1 MTRLISSRTACSVL
15 AALCLPALAG
25 CGSGSTLGSGRA
37 VGSDGAAAGASG
49 GTTTTVGS
57 AQPDGAAS
65 DLAAKPDA
73 AIDRGVGG
81 GGGAAGDGADVG
93 AGDSGKAAAGGSGA
107 GGVSGGPM
115 SSGDGTSGGRG
126 GPSMGSGGAMG
137 GSRGAGNGD
146 AAVTN
151 FGGTLSGG
159 FTSSGAGYSGSGGTT
174 VESSLPSCDGGVLS
188 LQAVWPLPTTISA
201 WPWAI
206 AVDGQGNVYAAGSF
220 DVSAS
225 FATVVLT
232 SSGPQDM
239 FLAKFDSTG
248 ALVYANRYGGPSFDD
263 ASPAL
268 AVDDVGNAYLGGGF
282 GQTLDFGGGTT
293 PLVALT
299 SDAFVAKIGPTG
311 HTIWAQRFGWAGETW
326 ANGGSG
332 YVYSIAI
339 APGGDPV
346 IAGTAGGTIT
356 LGSTNWTSA
365 GTNSQP
371 FVARLKSADGSVV
384 WGAASGGT
392 FDTGQTFVTVDSQ
405 DHTFVAGQALSGGG
419 AWGTGVGTF
428 RVGFDPSGKP
438 IWSRFDQPSLPM
450 GMTVDAAGRLVVV
463 EDTLDPT
470 APVTIET
477 TSFSAVSSALVL
489 LFSPIDGTLISG
501 AQIAETFPWGV
512 VADTRGNSLVAGT
525 YWSSLT
531 WGSASLPRSGN
542 QPLYLA
548 AVDGTSKPAGL
559 AGLGTTAGADAYGI
573 AMDLSGSGR
582 IFVAASLDTATTSSV
597 GPIAAGPFIAVF
609 GPDPCV
615 TGGGPQGSMT
625 GNPSDHGDLP
635 PDGSPPVTQPDSGVL
650 AQCPASSALAVNG
663 AACPV
668 KRGCAY
674 GSECCICIPTPCGGQ
689 STTWTCTTLAAPDP
703 GCPASPPAD
712 GVACSTSGLECTYCA
727 SGGRQLAT
735 CTAAGW
741 QSGYAQLL
749 CN

>member
-1 MTRLISSRTACSVL
+1 
-15 AALCLPALAG
+15 
-25 CGSGSTLGSGRA
+25 
-37 VGSDGAAAGASG
+37 
-49 GTTTTVGS
+49 
-57 AQPDGAAS
+57 
-65 DLAAKPDA
+65 
-73 AIDRGVGG
+73 
-81 GGGAAGDGADVG
+81 
-93 AGDSGKAAAGGSGA
+93 
-107 GGVSGGPM
+107 
-115 SSGDGTSGGRG
+115 
-126 GPSMGSGGAMG
+126 
-137 GSRGAGNGD
+137 
-146 AAVTN
+146 
-151 FGGTLSGG
+151 
-159 FTSSGAGYSGSGGTT
+159 
-174 VESSLPSCDGGVLS
+174 
-188 LQAVWPLPTTISA
+188 
-201 WPWAI
+201 
-206 AVDGQGNVYAAGSF
+206 
-220 DVSAS
+220 
-225 FATVVLT
+225 
-232 SSGPQDM
+232 M

>member
-93 AGDSGKAAAGGSGA
+93 AGDSGKAAAGGSGS

>member
-1 MTRLISSRTACSVL
+1 M
-15 AALCLPALAG
+15 
-25 CGSGSTLGSGRA
+25 GSG
-37 VGSDGAAAGASG
+37 GAAAGASG

-81 GGGAAGDGADVG
+81 AGGAAGDGADVG
-93 AGDSGKAAAGGSGA
+93 AGGSGKDADAGSGS

-115 SSGDGTSGGRG
+115 STGGGVSGGSG
-126 GPSMGSGGAMG
+126 GASMGSGGATG
-137 GSRGAGNGD
+137 GSGGAANGD
-146 AAVTN
+146 AAVAN
-151 FGGTLSGG
+151 SGGTLSGG
-159 FTSSGAGYSGSGGTT
+159 FTSSGAGHSGSGGTT

-220 DVSAS
+220 DLSAS
-225 FATVVLT
+225 FGTVVLT

-268 AVDDVGNAYLGGGF
+268 AVDNVGNAYLGGGF

-299 SDAFVAKIGPTG
+299 SDAFVAKIGATG
-311 HTIWAQRFGWAGETW
+311 QTIWAQRFGWAGETW

-339 APGGDPV
+339 ASGGDPV

-392 FDTGQTFVTVDSQ
+392 FDTGRIFVTVDSQ
-405 DHTFVAGQALSGGG
+405 DYTFVAGQALSGGG

-428 RVGFDPSGKP
+428 RVGLDPSGKP
-438 IWSRFDQPSLPM
+438 VWSRFDQPSLPM

-470 APVTIET
+470 TPVTIET

-501 AQIAETFPWGV
+501 AQVAETFPWGV

-531 WGSASLPRSGN
+531 WGSASLPRSGD

-635 PDGSPPVTQPDSGVL
+635 PDGSPPVTQPDSGVP

>member
-1 MTRLISSRTACSVL
+1 MRELIALVIVGLFAVLPGCTNSSGPSTTTTEGGSSGGTSTSASGGSSGGTS
-15 AALCLPALAG
+15 AAA
-25 CGSGSTLGSGRA
+25 SG
-37 VGSDGAAAGASG
+37 GSDGTSTDAS
-49 GTTTTVGS
+49 S
-57 AQPDGAAS
+57 
-65 DLAAKPDA
+65 
-73 AIDRGVGG
+73 
-81 GGGAAGDGADVG
+81 
-93 AGDSGKAAAGGSGA
+93 AGGSISPSPDA
-107 GGVSGGPM
+107 SPDLPADVSGGP
-115 SSGDGTSGGRG
+115 GDTGGG
-126 GPSMGSGGAMG
+126 GYAPGVG
-137 GSRGAGNGD
+137 GSISPNSD
-146 AAVTN
+146 ASADL
-151 FGGTLSGG
+151 FH
-159 FTSSGAGYSGSGGTT
+159 SGSGGST
-174 VESSLPSCDGGVLS
+174 VGSGLPSCDGGILS

-220 DVSAS
+220 DLSAS
-225 FATVVLT
+225 FGTVVLT

-299 SDAFVAKIGPTG
+299 SDAFVAKIGATG
-311 HTIWAQRFGWAGETW
+311 QTIWAQRFGWAGETW

-339 APGGDPV
+339 ASGGDPV

-392 FDTGQTFVTVDSQ
+392 FDTGRIFVTVDSQ
-405 DHTFVAGQALSGGG
+405 DYTFVAGQALSGGG

-428 RVGFDPSGKP
+428 RVGLDPSGKP
-438 IWSRFDQPSLPM
+438 VWSRFDQPSLPM

-501 AQIAETFPWGV
+501 AQISETYPWGV
-512 VADTRGNSLVAGT
+512 VADARSNSLVAGT

-531 WGSASLPRSGN
+531 WGSATLPRSGE
-542 QPLYLA
+542 QPLFLA
-548 AVDGTSKPAGL
+548 AIDGTSKPAGL
-559 AGLGTTAGADAYGI
+559 AGLGTTAGAQPYGI
-573 AMDLSGSGR
+573 AMDRSGSGR
-582 IFVAASLDTATTSSV
+582 IFVSAELDTATTSSV
-597 GPIAAGPFIAVF
+597 GPIAAGQIIAVF

-625 GNPSDHGDLP
+625 GDPSDHGDLP
-635 PDGSPPVTQPDSGVL
+635 PNGSPPVTQPDAGTP
-650 AQCPASSALAVNG
+650 APCPASSALAVNG

-668 KRGCAY
+668 QRGCAY

-689 STTWTCTTLAAPDP
+689 STTWTCTTLATPDP
-703 GCPASPPAD
+703 DCPASPPAD
-712 GVACSTSGLECTYCA
+712 GVTCSTLGMQCTYCP
-727 SGGRQLAT
+727 SGGRELAT

-741 QSGYAQLL
+741 QSGFAQLL